1 MSVSPPL
8 ELNLL
13 SDPANLATVRAA
25 VRQVS
30 VEAGFA
36 DADAEQIA
44 LAVDEALANVIKH
57 GYGMQTNRPI
67 RLRAEVVSEERRTGL
82 RFVVR
87 DYGRV
92 VDPATICGRDLEEVR
107 PGGLG
112 VHIIRSVMDEVCYEP
127 AVGGGTCLSMLKWK
141 RHD

>member
-8 ELNLL
+8 ELSLL
-13 SDPANLATVRAA
+13 SDPANLAKVRAT

-36 DADAEQIA
+36 ETDAEQIA
-44 LAVDEALANVIKH
+44 LAVDEALTNVIKH
-57 GYGMQTNRPI
+57 GYGMQTGRPI
-67 RLRAEVVSEERRTGL
+67 RLRIEAVSREQQTGL

-87 DYGRV
+87 DYGRT
-92 VDPATICGRDLEEVR
+92 VDPEAICGRDLEQVR

-112 VHIIRSVMDEVCYEP
+112 VHIIRAVMDEVCYEP
-127 AVGGGTCLSMLKWK
+127 AAGGGTCLSMLKWIS
-141 RHD
+141 HD

>member
-1 MSVSPPL
+1 VSVSPPL